1 MIPTSPMAASRP
13 RRPASSRSATNL
25 CSRSRRWSTVRRG
38 ATSRRRSPEGNGI
51 SSMAA
56 PIRRLMSAGWLPC
69 CVSDT
74 VGLLP
79 GRWRHRARMAGR
91 SLPAPRCSGR
101 SPDATVPAPSPANWG
116 TARTDRPG
124 AAVRRGWRALLAAL
138 AMFLAHAAPAQV
150 AGSISVESDDRYRGR
165 SLNNNQPGATGGISY
180 DHASGIYV
188 DVAAVAQLIGD
199 DAGVTRLQ
207 GDVGYA
213 VRLDSALSLDVGVQR
228 SQYTSHY
235 SVGRAAH
242 YTELFFGLTRH
253 RGSSRVYYSPD
264 YLRSVTTTLYAE
276 AEAALISGEKWHLSE
291 HAGRL
296 FYLTLAPAYA
306 GFRDQYDWRLSLG
319 RDVHG
324 FDLHA
329 ALSGGGPGAD
339 FYAGDRRARTA
350 LVVGVSHVF

>member
-1 MIPTSPMAASRP
+1 
-13 RRPASSRSATNL
+13 
-25 CSRSRRWSTVRRG
+25 
-38 ATSRRRSPEGNGI
+38 
-51 SSMAA
+51 
-56 PIRRLMSAGWLPC
+56 
-69 CVSDT
+69 
-74 VGLLP
+74 
-79 GRWRHRARMAGR
+79 
-91 SLPAPRCSGR
+91 
-101 SPDATVPAPSPANWG
+101 
-116 TARTDRPG
+116 
-124 AAVRRGWRALLAAL
+124 
-138 AMFLAHAAPAQV
+138 MFLAHAAPAQV

-165 SLNNNQPGATGGISY
+165 SLSSGQPVATVGISY
-180 DHASGIYV
+180 DHASGVYV

-199 DAGVTRLQ
+199 EAGVTRLQ

-242 YTELFFGLTRH
+242 YTELFVGLTRH
-253 RGSSRVYYSPD
+253 RVSARVYYSPD
-264 YLRSVTTTLYAE
+264 YLRSGTTTLYTE
-276 AEAALISGEKWHLSE
+276 AEAALINGEKWHLSA